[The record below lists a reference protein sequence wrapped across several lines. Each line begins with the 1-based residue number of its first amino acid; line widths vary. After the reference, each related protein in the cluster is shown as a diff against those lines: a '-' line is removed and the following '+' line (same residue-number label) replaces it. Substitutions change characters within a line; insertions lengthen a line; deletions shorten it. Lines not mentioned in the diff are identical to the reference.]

1 MGCERWILASGL
13 ALLAAACGGE
23 ADPAALTVDE
33 RGLAEFRACAV
44 CHARTHPDDP
54 KTPQLVGPSLFGV
67 AGAPSARL
75 SNYDYSPAMRRA
87 ALLWDDATL
96 DAYIADPQAVVSGT
110 RMSYPGEPD
119 AEKRAAIV
127 AYLKTLK

>member
-1 MGCERWILASGL
+1 MSCRLRFFSLAV
-13 ALLAAACGGE
+13 AAALPACSVKQ
-23 ADPAALTVDE
+23 DPEPRTPEE

-44 CHARTHPDDP
+44 CHARTGPSDP
-54 KTPQLVGPSLFGV
+54 QTLRLAGPSLFGV

-75 SNYDYSPAMRRA
+75 AGYDYSPAMRRA
-87 ALLWDDATL
+87 GLIWDDATL
-96 DAYIADPQAVVSGT
+96 DAYIADPQAVVPGT

-119 AEKRAAIV
+119 PAGRASIV